1 MKKILVLT
9 DKNFKKEVLQSKIPV
24 LVDFWASWC
33 PPCKM
38 AEPIIENLAQ
48 KLDSIVKVAKINV
61 DQNPIS
67 ASKHKIMGVPI
78 FIIFING
85 KEIVRRV
92 GAQSKG
98 HLLDM
103 FQEAGIKI

>member
-1 MKKILVLT
+1 MKKILILR
-9 DKNFKKEVLQSKIPV
+9 DKSFKKEVLESKIPV

-38 AEPIIENLAQ
+38 VEPIIKELAQ
-48 KLDSIVKVAKINV
+48 KLDNIVKVAKINV

-67 ASKHKIMGVPI
+67 TSNCKIMGVPI

-85 KEIVRRV
+85 KEVVRRV

-103 FQEAGIKI
+103 FEEVGVKI